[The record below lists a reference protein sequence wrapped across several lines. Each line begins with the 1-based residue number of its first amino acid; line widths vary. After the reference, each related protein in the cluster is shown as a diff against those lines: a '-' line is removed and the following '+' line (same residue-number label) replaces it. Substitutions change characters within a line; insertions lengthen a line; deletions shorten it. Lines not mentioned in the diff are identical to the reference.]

1 MLLKQ
6 QKNLK
11 CAFSIQSI
19 IERSKV
25 IILGLEEKE
34 FFLFPWSTN
43 FLVEGTVIKMEK
55 ESE

>member
-34 FFLFPWSTN
+34 FFFPWSTN

>member
-1 MLLKQ
+1 MFLKQ
-6 QKNLK
+6 QKILE

-34 FFLFPWSTN
+34 FFFFPWSTN